1 MPASILRGEHRDVF
15 QVAHAGRYLLG
26 THMVEWNCVVLCQ
39 REAEHV
45 LLPWLQPDVHGG
57 GQHGGADGVAGVP
70 WGFSL
75 FPGPPARV
83 PFVVLLRQR
92 LLLDH
97 QDLVV
102 TQVTKQRILRVSGW
116 RGGKAKKKH

>member
-1 MPASILRGEHRDVF
+1 M
-15 QVAHAGRYLLG
+15 LG
-26 THMVEWNCVVLCQ
+26 THMVEWNSVVFCQ
-39 REAEHV
+39 GEVEHI

-57 GQHGGADGVAGVP
+57 GQHRGADGVAGVP

-83 PFVVLLRQR
+83 PLVVLLHQR

-102 TQVTKQRILRVSGW
+102 AQVPQQRILRVSGW
-116 RGGKAKKKH
+116 REVKAKKKH